1 MTFKMEVF
9 IIIVSFYQS
18 LFFSVLYQRYTVDLK
33 WTSHFF
39 CLFSFKLSAI
49 YKRSSLQNAQ
59 RKKPNQ
65 KEIPNSPEMYS
76 LYI

>member
-18 LFFSVLYQRYTVDLK
+18 LFSVLYQRYTVDLK

-39 CLFSFKLSAI
+39 LFSFKLLAI
-49 YKRSSLQNAQ
+49 YKRSSLQNAR
-59 RKKPNQ
+59 RKKQN
-65 KEIPNSPEMYS
+65 KEIQNSPEMYS
-76 LYI
+76 FYI